1 MAEKTEIAVIG
12 AGPAGMAAAIYL
24 HRAGFD
30 PLVLEKK
37 VPGGLLQNAN
47 LVENYPGFPGGIK
60 GPDLADL
67 FVNQMSS
74 VGVRT
79 AHERVDRVEKKGG
92 AFNIETDS
100 ANYIAK
106 AAIIASGTRPKEIH
120 LSGEKSIT
128 ESRVFYEIAD
138 TPLANACG
146 KKIVVIGGG
155 DAAFDYALNL
165 QTRGNSV
172 VVISRKEPHCL
183 PLLKAR
189 AETSG
194 INTIAGIKADSVA
207 KSPKEMVLKCKR
219 GKDQLEFSVDYVLAA
234 CGRLPNTEFLTGS
247 LRKSVL
253 RSTSIPETRVH
264 GLFVAGDVVRGRHR
278 QTGIAVGDGIRSA
291 MLAEDYLKTE
301 VRK

>member
-37 VPGGLLQNAN
+37 APGGLLRNAN

-74 VGVRT
+74 VGVRI
-79 AHERVDRVEKKGG
+79 AHERVDRVKNKGD

-100 ANYIAK
+100 ASYTTRAV
-106 AAIIASGTRPKEIH
+106 IISSGTRPKEIY
-120 LSGEKSIT
+120 LSGDKNFAEN
-128 ESRVFYEIAD
+128 RVFYEIVD

-146 KKIVVIGGG
+146 KKIVIIGGG

-165 QTRGNSV
+165 QTKGNSV
-172 VVISRKEPHCL
+172 VIISRKEPHCL

-194 INTIAGIKADSVA
+194 INTIAGIRSDSVA
-207 KSPKEMVLKCKR
+207 KSPRGIVLKCRR
-219 GKDQLEFSVDYVLAA
+219 GRKQLEFPVDYVLAA
-234 CGRLPNTEFLTGS
+234 CGRLPNTEFLTSS
-247 LRKSVL
+247 LRKSVT
-253 RSTSIPETRVH
+253 RSTSIPETGVP

-291 MLAEDYLKTE
+291 MLAEDYLRME
-301 VRK
+301 ARK

>member
-12 AGPAGMAAAIYL
+12 AGPTGMAAAIYL

-37 VPGGLLQNAN
+37 APGGLLRNAN

-60 GPDLADL
+60 GTDLADL
-67 FVNQMSS
+67 FVSQMSS
-74 VGVRT
+74 VGVRI
-79 AHERVDRVEKKGG
+79 AHESVDRVRKKGD
-92 AFNIETDS
+92 AFGIETG
-100 ANYIAK
+100 K
-106 AAIIASGTRPKEIH
+106 ARYTTRAVIVASGTRPKEIR

-128 ESRVFYEIAD
+128 ENKVFYEIAD
-138 TPLANACG
+138 TPLANARG

-165 QTRGNSV
+165 QSRGNSV
-172 VVISRKEPHCL
+172 VIVSRKEPHCL

-194 INTIAGIKADSVA
+194 IDTIAGIRADSVA
-207 KSPKEMVLKCKR
+207 KRPRGVVLKCRR
-219 GKDQLEFSVDYVLAA
+219 GKDELEFPVDYVLAS
-234 CGRLPNTEFLTGS
+234 CGRLPNTEFLAGS
-247 LRKSVL
+247 LHKSVL
-253 RSTSIPETRVH
+253 KSTSIPETGVH

-291 MLAEDYLKTE
+291 MLTEDYL
-301 VRK
+301 RKEARK

>member
-30 PLVLEKK
+30 PLVLERKA
-37 VPGGLLQNAN
+37 PGGLLRNAN
-47 LVENYPGFPGGIK
+47 LVENYPGFPGGIN
-60 GPDLADL
+60 GLDLADL
-67 FVNQMSS
+67 FVNQLSS
-74 VGVRT
+74 VGVRI
-79 AHERVDRVEKKGG
+79 AHERVDRVKKRRD
-92 AFNIETDS
+92 AFNIETDA
-100 ANYIAK
+100 ANYTTRAVIV
-106 AAIIASGTRPKEIH
+106 ASGTHPKEIH
-120 LSGEKSIT
+120 LSGDKSIT
-128 ESRVFYEIAD
+128 ENRVFYEIAD
-138 TPLANACG
+138 TLLANARG
-146 KKIVVIGGG
+146 KRIVVIGGG

-172 VVISRKEPHCL
+172 VIISRKEPHCL

-194 INTIAGIKADSVA
+194 INTIAGIRADSVA
-207 KSPKEMVLKCKR
+207 KSPRGMVLKCKR
-219 GKDQLEFSVDYVLAA
+219 GKDQVEFSVDYILAA
-234 CGRLPNTEFLTGS
+234 CGRLPNTEFLTSS

-253 RSTSIPETRVH
+253 RSTSIPKTGVP

-291 MLAEDYLKTE
+291 MLAEDYLRME
-301 VRK
+301 ARK

>member
-12 AGPAGMAAAIYL
+12 AGPAGMAAAIYM

-30 PLVLEKK
+30 PLILERGT
-37 VPGGLLQNAN
+37 PGGLLRNAN

-74 VGVRT
+74 VGVRI
-79 AHERVDRVEKKGG
+79 ARERVNRVMKKGD
-92 AFNIETDS
+92 AFNLETDATS
-100 ANYIAK
+100 YTTRAV
-106 AAIIASGTRPKEIH
+106 IIASGTRPKEIH
-120 LSGEKSIT
+120 LGGDKRLAENG
-128 ESRVFYEIAD
+128 VFYEIWG
-138 TPLANACG
+138 TPLADVHG
-146 KKIVVIGGG
+146 KRIAAIGGG

-172 VVISRKEPHCL
+172 VIISRKEPHCL

-194 INTIAGIKADSVA
+194 INTIAGIRADSVA
-207 KSPKEMVLKCKR
+207 KSPRGMVLKCKR
-219 GKDQLEFSVDYVLAA
+219 GKDQLVFPVDYILAA
-234 CGRLPNTEFLTGS
+234 CGRLPNTEFLAGS

-253 RSTSIPETRVH
+253 RSTSIPETGVP

-291 MLAEDYLKTE
+291 MLAEDYLKKE
-301 VRK
+301 AQR